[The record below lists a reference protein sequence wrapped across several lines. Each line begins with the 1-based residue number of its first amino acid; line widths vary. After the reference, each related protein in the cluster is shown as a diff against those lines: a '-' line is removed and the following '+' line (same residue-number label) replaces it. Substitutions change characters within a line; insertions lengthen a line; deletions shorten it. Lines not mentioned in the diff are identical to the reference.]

1 MELLANIYKLLGAYL
16 FIIGLPMLSEIISE
30 AYQLIKH
37 REIKITFP
45 QGCKLYLKAA
55 FIGVFVLGY
64 LLFLLFAADSEEK
77 RNFIRLAASVVP
89 IASVAGVLGCLA
101 RQKHRKQEEN
111 QKTDLKHYVIKSE
124 NFLFWYALVMIVP
137 IVFLQIVSLL
147 QREVL
152 WVHLSLSAFL
162 IFDIIFCLDMGLW
175 KVEVNDMEIIHRSTF
190 GRTRTYH
197 FGEITRGV
205 YKKSGAFRV
214 YAGEKRIFT
223 FDDNMEF
230 SPFVRQMQRLQI
242 PIDRGSC

>member
-162 IFDIIFCLDMGLW
+162 IFDIIFCLNMGLW

-197 FGEITRGV
+197 FGEITRGCV
-205 YKKSGAFRV
+205 
-214 YAGEKRIFT
+214 
-223 FDDNMEF
+223 
-230 SPFVRQMQRLQI
+230 
-242 PIDRGSC
+242 

>member
-1 MELLANIYKLLGAYL
+1 
-16 FIIGLPMLSEIISE
+16 
-30 AYQLIKH
+30 
-37 REIKITFP
+37 
-45 QGCKLYLKAA
+45 
-55 FIGVFVLGY
+55 
-64 LLFLLFAADSEEK
+64 
-77 RNFIRLAASVVP
+77 
-89 IASVAGVLGCLA
+89 
-101 RQKHRKQEEN
+101 
-111 QKTDLKHYVIKSE
+111 
-124 NFLFWYALVMIVP
+124 MIVP

-162 IFDIIFCLDMGLW
+162 IFDIIFCLNMGLW